1 MQVFD
6 VIKVDVINSLAKC
19 SFFSV
24 LEMGLKKKYIKKKI
38 VFP

>member
-19 SFFSV
+19 FFLV